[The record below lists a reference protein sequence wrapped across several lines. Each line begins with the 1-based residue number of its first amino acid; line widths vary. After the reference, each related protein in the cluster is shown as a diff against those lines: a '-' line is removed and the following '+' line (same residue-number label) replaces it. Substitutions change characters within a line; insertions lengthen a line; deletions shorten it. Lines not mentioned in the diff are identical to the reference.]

1 MILEIVI
8 AASLVFLAYI
18 SLIQF
23 QRYKMTMMKRRL
35 EIAMRKKAKKHEQE
49 RV

>member
-1 MILEIVI
+1 MIIEIVI
-8 AASLVFLAYI
+8 AASLVFLAYL

-35 EIAMRKKAKKHEQE
+35 EIEMRRAAAKQA
-49 RV
+49 